1 MCQTLK
7 RTKELRPMFKSEMLA
22 MLRCQPYLTLQ
33 IAELSMLV
41 WKHDVAL
48 IADAVLLSLSLSVCL
63 SVCLP
68 LVRVSASRA

>member
-1 MCQTLK
+1 ML
-7 RTKELRPMFKSEMLA
+7 KSEMLA
-22 MLRCQPYLTLQ
+22 MQRCQPYLTLQ

-48 IADAVLLSLSLSVCL
+48 VADAVLLSLSLSLSVCL